1 MEDEE
6 SKVRAIE
13 AVTGSGG
20 VNLGLLMLRF
30 FCGLYGSG
38 HERGKY
44 FCCERS
50 RFWVSLKKTHE
61 IEVKS
66 INSLT
71 LFFLDLIFKSP
82 YTLGG
87 YIFFLNCT
95 YGL

>member
-20 VNLGLLMLRF
+20 VNLGLLVLQF

-66 INSLT
+66 IAAERRSYQGRQIHYP
-71 LFFLDLIFKSP
+71 FSGSSP
-82 YTLGG
+82 STASAW
-87 YIFFLNCT
+87 I
-95 YGL
+95 